1 MRSLDKWGLG
11 MSREAFLA
19 KEQFIERKVN
29 ELTAALNKKVNE
41 LVTEYFP
48 ADGQELSLRDKKE
61 FEAKVTRLTKLY
73 AYELDKLIM
82 LGIKMAQ
89 LETLHS
95 EHESL
100 KNHLG
105 KDFDGV
111 KELILRE

>member
-1 MRSLDKWGLG
+1 
-11 MSREAFLA
+11 MSRKAFLA

-29 ELTAALNKKVNE
+29 ELTATLNKKVNK
-41 LVTEYFP
+41 LIAEYFP

-89 LETLHS
+89 LEALHS
-95 EHESL
+95 THESL
-100 KNHLG
+100 KTHLG
-105 KDFDGV
+105 KDFDRV
-111 KELILRE
+111 KELILSE